1 METAEISNVITGG
14 GSVPS
19 VPAGLRKGFSTGS
32 TSAAAVRASIRY
44 YFEGEKFDYVEIKM
58 PGGENA
64 SLKVASLSKF
74 KLKPDA
80 EPIISKSVL
89 IKDSGDDFADVT
101 GGIEICADF
110 TVIDKKDKNAVKN
123 LKKYYE
129 KFSVYNIIKCPLAAD
144 STIIFASSKG
154 IGTVK
159 RKGLPVKAGYPAINP
174 VPYKMIE
181 SAAEEELK
189 LNILKLRTGVKGS
202 RDYGGCGYGGK
213 VFFSILY
220 VPEGEKIAERT
231 LNPRLGIEGGIS
243 ILGTSG
249 YVVPISAKAWLE
261 TIKACLNFLKAN
273 KIDTC
278 VFTPGRFSEKAALK
292 IFKNLRRES
301 FIEIGDYVSYS
312 LRKVCGTGIKNI
324 IFAGQF
330 GKIVKI
336 AQGARNT
343 NAKYAALDL
352 GFLAETAKEAV
363 KKRNENDAERIYGL
377 IINSNTSREAFGY
390 ITSDD
395 FSIYS
400 DDILSKLLKKAAE
413 KLHNILKNAGNGAGR
428 GFEAET
434 EAGIEVNANLDAA
447 VEGGNS
453 IEIEIVLIDYG
464 GNEIKRERL

>member
-1 METAEISNVITGG
+1 MKTAEILIENADG
-14 GSVPS
+14 GSGS
-19 VPAGLRKGFSTGS
+19 GLRKGFSTGS
-32 TSAAAVRASIRY
+32 TSAAAVKASIRY
-44 YFEGEKFDYVEIKM
+44 YFEDEKFNSIEIKM

-64 SLKVASLSKF
+64 SLKVASLLKF

-80 EPIISKSVL
+80 EHVISKSVL

-110 TVIDKKDKNAVKN
+110 TFIDKKDKNAVKS

-129 KFSVYNIIKCPLAAD
+129 KFLVYNIIKCPLCAD
-144 STIIFASSKG
+144 STIIFVSSKG
-154 IGTVK
+154 IGTVM
-159 RKGLPVKAGYPAINP
+159 RKGLPVKTGYPAINP

-181 SAAEEELK
+181 SAAEEELNAIK
-189 LNILKLRTGVKGS
+189 GVK
-202 RDYGGCGYGGK
+202 YGLRAK
-213 VFFSILY
+213 IFFSVLY

-249 YVVPISAKAWLE
+249 YVVPISTKAWLE
-261 TIKACLNFLKAN
+261 TIKACLIFLKAN
-273 KIDTC
+273 KIDVC

-292 IFKNLRRES
+292 IFKNFRRES

-343 NAKYAALDL
+343 NAKYTSLNL

-363 KKRNENDAERIYGL
+363 KERSETDAERIYGL
-377 IINSNTSREAFGY
+377 IINSNTSREAFGH

-395 FSIYS
+395 FNIYS

-413 KLHNILKNAGNGAGR
+413 KLYNIVKNADKDDNGADR
-428 GFEAET
+428 GFGAET
-434 EAGIEVNANLDAA
+434 AGADINVKSES
-447 VEGGNS
+447 GNS
-453 IEIEIVLIDYG
+453 TDKKIDIDINIEIEIVLIDYG

>member
-1 METAEISNVITGG
+1 MKPAEILIESADG
-14 GSVPS
+14 GSGP
-19 VPAGLRKGFSTGS
+19 GLRKGFSTGS
-32 TSAAAVRASIRY
+32 TSAAAVKASIRY
-44 YFEGEKFDYVEIKM
+44 YFEDEKFNSIEIKM

-64 SLKVASLSKF
+64 YLKVASLLKF

-80 EPIISKSVL
+80 EHVISKSVL

-110 TVIDKKDKNAVKN
+110 TVIDKKDKNAVKS

-129 KFSVYNIIKCPLAAD
+129 KFLVYNIIKCPLCAD
-144 STIIFASSKG
+144 SAIIFVSSKG
-154 IGTVK
+154 IGIVK
-159 RKGLPVKAGYPAINP
+159 RKGLPVKTGYPAINP

-181 SAAEEELK
+181 SAAEEELNAIK
-189 LNILKLRTGVKGS
+189 GVK
-202 RDYGGCGYGGK
+202 YGLGGGYDVVCGK
-213 VFFSILY
+213 IFFSVLY

-231 LNPRLGIEGGIS
+231 LNSRLGIEGGIS

-249 YVVPISAKAWLE
+249 YVVPISTKAWLE
-261 TIKACLNFLKAN
+261 TIKACLSFLKAN
-273 KIDTC
+273 KIDVC
-278 VFTPGRFSEKAALK
+278 VFTPGRFSEKAAVK
-292 IFKNLRRES
+292 IFKNIRRES

-324 IFAGQF
+324 IFAGQL

-343 NAKYAALDL
+343 NAKYTSLNL

-363 KKRNENDAERIYGL
+363 KERSETDAERIYGL
-377 IINSNTSREAFGY
+377 IINSNTSREAFGH

-395 FSIYS
+395 FNIYS

-413 KLHNILKNAGNGAGR
+413 KLYNIVKNADKNDNGAGR
-428 GFEAET
+428 VFEAET
-434 EAGIEVNANLDAA
+434 GADINVNT
-447 VEGGNS
+447 EGGNPTDMK
-453 IEIEIVLIDYG
+453 IDIDIDINIEIVLIDYG

>member
-1 METAEISNVITGG
+1 METAEISNVRFGG
-14 GSVPS
+14 GSAAS
-19 VPAGLRKGFSTGS
+19 VSGLRKGFSTGS
-32 TSAAAVRASIRY
+32 TSAAAVKASIRY
-44 YFEGEKFDYVEIKM
+44 YFEGEKFDLIEIKM

-74 KLKPDA
+74 NFNLEQKET
-80 EPIISKSVL
+80 EPFISKSVL
-89 IKDSGDDFADVT
+89 IKDSVDDFADVT

-110 TVIDKKDKNAVKN
+110 TVIDKKDKNALKN

-129 KFSVYNIIKCPLAAD
+129 KFLVYNIIKCPLAED

-189 LNILKLRTGVKGS
+189 LKILN
-202 RDYGGCGYGGK
+202 GK
-213 VFFSILY
+213 IFFSILY

-249 YVVPISAKAWLE
+249 YVVPISTKAWLE
-261 TIKACLNFLKAN
+261 TIKACLSFLEAN

-292 IFKNLRRES
+292 IFNNLRRES

-312 LRKVCGTGIKNI
+312 LRKVCRTGIKNI
-324 IFAGQF
+324 IFVGQF

-363 KKRNENDAERIYGL
+363 KKRSEKDAERIYGL
-377 IINSNTSREAFGY
+377 IIGSNTSREAFGY

-400 DDILSKLLKKAAE
+400 DDIFSKLLKKAAE
-413 KLHNILKNAGNGAGR
+413 KLYNIAKNAGNAAEM
-428 GFEAET
+428 GFRAET
-434 EAGIEVNANLDAA
+434 ETGVNAVNANTNAVSNAA
-447 VEGGNS
+447 AEGGNS
-453 IEIEIVLIDYG
+453 ADIEIVLIDYG

>member
-1 METAEISNVITGG
+1 METAETETSIVKAAGN
-14 GSVPS
+14 SVS
-19 VPAGLRKGFSTGS
+19 GLRKGFSTGS
-32 TSAAAVRASIRY
+32 TSAAAVKASIRY
-44 YFEGEKFDYVEIKM
+44 YFEDVKFNSVEIKM

-74 KLKPDA
+74 KLKSDD
-80 EPIISKSVL
+80 EYIISKSVL

-110 TVIDKKDKNAVKN
+110 TVIDKKDKNAVKSF
-123 LKKYYE
+123 KKYYE
-129 KFSVYNIIKCPLAAD
+129 KFLVYNIIKCPLCAG
-144 STIIFASSKG
+144 STIIFVSSKG
-154 IGTVK
+154 IGTAN
-159 RKGLPVKAGYPAINP
+159 RKGLPVKAGLPAINP

-189 LNILKLRTGVKGS
+189 LKILELKTGAKDS
-202 RDYGGCGYGGK
+202 RDYGGYDGK
-213 VFFSILY
+213 IFFSLLY

-249 YVVPISAKAWLE
+249 YVVPISTKAWLE
-261 TIKACLNFLKAN
+261 TIKACLSFLKAN

-292 IFKNLRRES
+292 IFKNIRRES

-312 LRKVCGTGIKNI
+312 LRKVSGTGIKNI

-343 NAKYAALDL
+343 NAKYTALDL

-363 KKRNENDAERIYGL
+363 KKYSENDAEHIYGL
-377 IINSNTSREAFGY
+377 IINSNTSREAFGH

-395 FSIYS
+395 FNIYS
-400 DDILSKLLKKAAE
+400 EDILGKLLKKAAE
-413 KLHNILKNAGNGAGR
+413 KLHNIVKNAGKDDNG
-428 GFEAET
+428 
-434 EAGIEVNANLDAA
+434 
-447 VEGGNS
+447 
-453 IEIEIVLIDYG
+453 IEIVLIDYG

>member
-1 METAEISNVITGG
+1 MEPAEILTENTAG
-14 GSVPS
+14 GS
-19 VPAGLRKGFSTGS
+19 GLRKGFSTGS
-32 TSAAAVRASIRY
+32 TSAAAVKASIRY
-44 YFEGEKFDYVEIKM
+44 YFEDEKFNSVEIKM

-64 SLKVASLSKF
+64 SLKVASLLKF

-80 EPIISKSVL
+80 EQVISKSVL
-89 IKDSGDDFADVT
+89 IKDSGGDFADVT

-110 TVIDKKDKNAVKN
+110 TVIDKKDKNAVKS

-129 KFSVYNIIKCPLAAD
+129 KFLVYSIIKCPLCAG
-144 STIIFASSKG
+144 STIIFVSSKG

-181 SAAEEELK
+181 SAAEEEL
-189 LNILKLRTGVKGS
+189 NAINGVKDGL
-202 RDYGGCGYGGK
+202 YCGGYDVGYGGK
-213 VFFSILY
+213 IFFSVLY

-249 YVVPISAKAWLE
+249 YVVPISTKAWLE
-261 TIKACLNFLKAN
+261 TIKACLSFLKAN
-273 KIDTC
+273 KIDVC
-278 VFTPGRFSEKAALK
+278 VFTPGRFSEKAASK
-292 IFKNLRRES
+292 IFKNFRRES

-343 NAKYAALDL
+343 NAKYTSLDL

-363 KKRNENDAERIYGL
+363 KKRSEIDAERIYGL
-377 IINSNTSREAFGY
+377 IIGSNTSREAFGH

-395 FSIYS
+395 FNIYS

-413 KLHNILKNAGNGAGR
+413 KLYNIVKNADKDDNGAGR
-428 GFEAET
+428 VFEAET
-434 EAGIEVNANLDAA
+434 GADINVKAED
-447 VEGGNS
+447 GNS
-453 IEIEIVLIDYG
+453 TDMKIDIEIVLIDYG